1 MILFVINFD
10 KISMEN

>member
-1 MILFVINFD
+1 MILFEIHFD